1 MVRERYDASF
11 EGRPSLMLEVT
22 ATAQQAITPPRRGP
36 HLQVRDAKNAA
47 TLLVIPARHP
57 IAAVYIRALVAL
69 ADRFRHRKDGT

>member
-1 MVRERYDASF
+1 VVRERYDASF

-47 TLLVIPARHP
+47 TLVIPARRP

>member
-22 ATAQQAITPPRRGP
+22 ATAQQGITPPRRGT

-47 TLLVIPARHP
+47 TLVIPARHRT
-57 IAAVYIRALVAL
+57 AAVYIRALVVL
-69 ADRFRHRKDGT
+69 ADRFRHRTDGT